1 MNEFWFLV
9 GVFGFT
15 VVMAGGW
22 CITKTLFFR
31 WLNNDW
37 CRHEWD
43 MWSGV
48 DKETM
53 MQYRFCRKCNKA
65 ERRTP

>member
-1 MNEFWFLV
+1 MNEFLLWLAVCGSLIVFS
-9 GVFGFT
+9 GV
-15 VVMAGGW
+15 W
-22 CITKTLFFR
+22 CISKALFER

-48 DKETM
+48 DKETQS
-53 MQYRFCRKCNKA
+53 QYRFCRKCNKG
-65 ERRTP
+65 ERRVA